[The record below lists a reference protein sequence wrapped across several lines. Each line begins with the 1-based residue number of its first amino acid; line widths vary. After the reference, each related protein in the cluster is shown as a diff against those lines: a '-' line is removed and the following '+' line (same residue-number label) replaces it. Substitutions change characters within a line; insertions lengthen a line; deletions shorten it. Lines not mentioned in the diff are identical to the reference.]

1 MSEPEKEQKTVRT
14 AAEKQRQEETGRE
27 DATEPDEV
35 GTAKETTTVRGHD
48 EPQAVRHSQ

>member
-27 DATEPDEV
+27 DAAELDEV
-35 GTAKETTTVRGHD
+35 GTAKETTVRGHD